1 MSETKSSEQ
10 LWYTLACTTTRRE
23 LKVRDDARRYGLRSF
38 VPLKY
43 EVKQIRGHE
52 QRLLVPVL
60 SRYIFVKGT
69 LEEVQDYIAN
79 AHYIVYLQRS
89 TFSNYREY
97 LTVPTKI
104 MEDFIAITEH
114 NEEHITYFQPQE
126 IRLNVGDQVRIKGGI
141 YDGREGVIMR
151 IKGKRNRHLVVQI
164 PGVLIAAIEISS
176 DMIDL
181 LALGSGPN
189 AQPRRGSAEGPD
201 PSARGSRV
209 LRAAPD
215 AKLPRPSKNPDIDK
229 KLIFDLAHR
238 ILFEISDKYQHEHEY
253 NLLLTE
259 LCRTQARLLTFRGY
273 TPATEA
279 ELALPL
285 YLADFA
291 LGSGPNADFA
301 LGSGPNAQPLR
312 GSAEGPDPSAKSLP
326 SPRGSSSGPDPSAK
340 SSSLRGSAE
349 GPDPS
354 AKSPSAPSLSESRLR
369 KAILA
374 LKPSSLLRA
383 KCLLYLSVL
392 SKDPVLLD
400 ELNALFA
407 TWRKSPLSPH
417 QRSLLEEFSFL
428 TS

>member
-189 AQPRRGSAEGPD
+189 ALALGSGPNAQSRRDLAEGPD
-201 PSARGSRV
+201 PSARE
-209 LRAAPD
+209 
-215 AKLPRPSKNPDIDK
+215 PRPSKNPDIDK
-229 KLIFDLAHR
+229 KLLFDLAHR

-259 LCRTQARLLTFRGY
+259 LRRTQARLLTFRGY

-291 LGSGPNADFA
+291 LGDFA

-312 GSAEGPDPSAKSLP
+312 GSAEGPDPSAKS
-326 SPRGSSSGPDPSAK
+326 PSAI
-340 SSSLRGSAE
+340 
-349 GPDPS
+349 
-354 AKSPSAPSLSESRLR
+354 SLSESRLR

>member
-69 LEEVQDYIAN
+69 LEELQDYIAN

-189 AQPRRGSAEGPD
+189 ALALGSGPNAQSRRDLAEGPD
-201 PSARGSRV
+201 PSARE
-209 LRAAPD
+209 
-215 AKLPRPSKNPDIDK
+215 PRPSKNPDIDK
-229 KLIFDLAHR
+229 KLLFDLAHR

-259 LCRTQARLLTFRGY
+259 LRRTQARLLTFRGY

-291 LGSGPNADFA
+291 LGSGPNA
-301 LGSGPNAQPLR
+301 
-312 GSAEGPDPSAKSLP
+312 
-326 SPRGSSSGPDPSAK
+326 
-340 SSSLRGSAE
+340 
-349 GPDPS
+349 
-354 AKSPSAPSLSESRLR
+354 ESRLR

>member
-104 MEDFIAITEH
+104 MEDFIAVTEH

-126 IRLNVGDQVRIKGGI
+126 IRLNIGDQVRIKGGI

-201 PSARGSRV
+201 PSARRSR
-209 LRAAPD
+209 RDSAEGPD
-215 AKLPRPSKNPDIDK
+215 PSAREPRPSKNPDIDK
-229 KLIFDLAHR
+229 KLLFDLAHR

-259 LCRTQARLLTFRGY
+259 LRRTQARLLTFRGY

-291 LGSGPNADFA
+291 LGSGPNA
-301 LGSGPNAQPLR
+301 
-312 GSAEGPDPSAKSLP
+312 
-326 SPRGSSSGPDPSAK
+326 
-340 SSSLRGSAE
+340 
-349 GPDPS
+349 
-354 AKSPSAPSLSESRLR
+354 ESRLR

>member
-201 PSARGSRV
+201 PSARSRV
-209 LRAAPD
+209 LRAAPSSEGLAPS
-215 AKLPRPSKNPDIDK
+215 AKPPRPSKNPDIDK
-229 KLIFDLAHR
+229 KLLFDLAYR

-259 LCRTQARLLTFRGY
+259 LRRTQARLLTFRGY

-291 LGSGPNADFA
+291 LGDFA

-354 AKSPSAPSLSESRLR
+354 PKSPAETRPR
-369 KAILA
+369 KPILP

>member
-79 AHYIVYLQRS
+79 AHYVVYLQRS

-189 AQPRRGSAEGPD
+189 AQSHRDLAEGPD

-259 LCRTQARLLTFRGY
+259 LRRTQARLLTFRGY

-312 GSAEGPDPSAKSLP
+312 GSAEGPDPSAKSPSAQNLLSGPGP
-326 SPRGSSSGPDPSAK
+326 SP
-340 SSSLRGSAE
+340 
-349 GPDPS
+349 
-354 AKSPSAPSLSESRLR
+354 KSPAESRLR

>member
-189 AQPRRGSAEGPD
+189 AQSRRDLAEGPD
-201 PSARGSRV
+201 PSARE
-209 LRAAPD
+209 
-215 AKLPRPSKNPDIDK
+215 PRPSKNPDIDK
-229 KLIFDLAHR
+229 KLLFDLAHR

-259 LCRTQARLLTFRGY
+259 LRRTQSRLLTFRGY

-312 GSAEGPDPSAKSLP
+312 GSAEGPDPSAKSP
-326 SPRGSSSGPDPSAK
+326 SSPRGSSSGPDPSAK
-340 SSSLRGSAE
+340 S
-349 GPDPS
+349 PS
-354 AKSPSAPSLSESRLR
+354 VPSLSESRLR

>member
-104 MEDFIAITEH
+104 MEDFIAVTEH

-201 PSARGSRV
+201 PSARRSRRDLAEGPDPSARSRALRGSSENI
-209 LRAAPD
+209 APD

-229 KLIFDLAHR
+229 KLLFDLAHR

-259 LCRTQARLLTFRGY
+259 LRRTQARLLTFRGY

-291 LGSGPNADFA
+291 LGSGPNA
-301 LGSGPNAQPLR
+301 QPLR
-312 GSAEGPDPSAKSLP
+312 GSAE
-326 SPRGSSSGPDPSAK
+326 GPDPSAK